1 MKTLFIVGAGSGSRE
16 ILLLVHRINQAAP
29 QWDVAGFVDEDPKLV
44 GTEVDGVKV
53 YGKDHPFRG
62 PGYHGVCGV
71 QEPTSRARLLATYVE
86 ERGCGLPTLIA
97 PDAVLPRD
105 FVAGPGTV
113 IMPGATISFDVQLGK
128 GVLVLWRATLGHH
141 LRVGDYSTI
150 LTGALIAGLCAIGSR
165 STIGAGAVLNIK
177 VKVGDDALVGV
188 GTTVL
193 KNVPDGQRV
202 VGMPRLI
209 TMGES

>member
-1 MKTLFIVGAGSGSRE
+1 MKKLFIIGAGSGSRE
-16 ILLLVHRINQAAP
+16 VLLLVHRINQAAP
-29 QWDVAGFVDEDPKLV
+29 QWDVAGFIDDDPKLV
-44 GTEVDGVKV
+44 GTQVDGVRV
-53 YGKDHPFRG
+53 YGKDNPFRG
-62 PGYHGVCGV
+62 PEYHGVCGI
-71 QEPTSRARLLATYVE
+71 QEPHTRERLLASYGE

-150 LTGALIAGLCAIGSR
+150 LTGALIAGLCNVGSR

-177 VKVGDDALVGV
+177 VTVGNDALVGV

-193 KNVPDGQRV
+193 KNVRDGQRV
-202 VGMPRLI
+202 VSMPRLM
-209 TMGES
+209 TLGDS